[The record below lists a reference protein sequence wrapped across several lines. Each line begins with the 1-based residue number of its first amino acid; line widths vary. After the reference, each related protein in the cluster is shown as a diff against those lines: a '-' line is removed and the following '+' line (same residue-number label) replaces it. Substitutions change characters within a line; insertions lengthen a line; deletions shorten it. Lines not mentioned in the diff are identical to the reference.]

1 LKNTSLP
8 RRLINA
14 ALLAALLLP
23 SASLQAQVPGQSS
36 SILRN
41 TPSEIERE
49 DSRVQGIIAK
59 AEDHFKKGELNLQDH
74 KRQAAREQFD
84 KAVDVVLE
92 SGMNVRSHPRLERY
106 YLELVERVYRYEV
119 GQATPNARPAADG
132 ASFVAVAQQ
141 GGTQQPVPAEVGFVE
156 QKFEP
161 SPLDDLRTL
170 KLDEKESNVSDE
182 DVAKLETEIKNTL
195 DFEFKPHPLV
205 QGFINYYQ
213 GRGRGTMESGLR
225 RSGQYMAMAR
235 KIFREEGVP
244 EDIVWLGQ
252 VESAWRPTA
261 RSWAAASGL
270 WQFIPS
276 TGSRFGLRQ
285 TAYVDE
291 RNSFEKAT
299 RASARYLKWLYNRFG
314 NWELAMGAYNTGE
327 GNVDRA
333 ISRAGVRDF
342 WAIYPYIAQETRN
355 YVPNILAVI
364 LIAKNPEKYGF
375 RNVQRMSPLAYDT
388 VSVPSATNLGLVASL
403 TDTSV
408 DYIRSLNPELRR
420 DMTPPG
426 EAFLLRVPPKR
437 GHQLV
442 ALLKRIPVDRRSQ
455 MARVVQAAPGESL
468 QAVASRAGTSE
479 AALRQW
485 NAGVDLS
492 KGGALVVPAGG
503 SVVKTLK
510 SYERPNSTAP
520 AGAGLVSYTAKGGET
535 VAQIAARYGAS
546 VAEVAK
552 LNGVTPDAPLARG
565 HLIRVPQG
573 KAAPAQPAPSRRR

>member
-1 LKNTSLP
+1 MNNTSLP
-8 RRLINA
+8 RRLTNA

-23 SASLQAQVPGQSS
+23 SASLRAQVSQQSY
-36 SILRN
+36 LRN

-49 DSRVQGIIAK
+49 DPHVSKIIEE
-59 AEDHFKKGELNLQDH
+59 AEKHFRLGELNLKDH
-74 KRQAAREQFD
+74 KRQAAREAFD
-84 KAVDVVLE
+84 KAVDTVLE
-92 SGMNVRSHPRLERY
+92 SGMDVRSNPRLQRY
-106 YLELVERVYRYEV
+106 YLELVESVYRYEV
-119 GQATPNARPAADG
+119 PQGSPAQRPAADG
-132 ASFVAVAQQ
+132 AAFVAVAQQ

-170 KLDEKESNVSDE
+170 ELDKKESNVSDE

-270 WQFIPS
+270 WQFIPG

-299 RASARYLKWLYNRFG
+299 RASARYLKWLHNRFG

-342 WAIYPYIAQETRN
+342 WSIYPYIAQETRN

-388 VSVPSATNLGLVASL
+388 VSVPSATNLSLVASL

-468 QAVASRAGTSE
+468 QAIATRAGTSE

-492 KGGALVVPAGG
+492 KGGALVVPSGG
-503 SVVKTLK
+503 GVVRTLK

-520 AGAGLVSYTAKGGET
+520 AAAGLVNYTAKGGET

>member
-1 LKNTSLP
+1 MNNTSFP
-8 RRLINA
+8 RRLANA
-14 ALLAALLLP
+14 ALLATLLLP
-23 SASLQAQVPGQSS
+23 SVSLRAQVSQQSY
-36 SILRN
+36 LRN
-41 TPSEIERE
+41 TPSEIER
-49 DSRVQGIIAK
+49 DDPRVQKIVDD
-59 AEDHFKKGELNLQDH
+59 AEKHFRLGELNLKDQ
-74 KRQAAREQFD
+74 KRQAAREEFD
-84 KAVDVVLE
+84 KAVDTVLE
-92 SGMNVRSHPRLERY
+92 SGMDVRSNPRLQRY

-119 GQATPNARPAADG
+119 PQGIPAQRPAADV

-141 GGTQQPVPAEVGFVE
+141 NDGPQQPLPAEVGFAE

-161 SPLDDLRTL
+161 SPLDALRTL
-170 KLDEKESNVSDE
+170 ELDKKEADVSPE
-182 DVAKLETEIKNTL
+182 DVAKLETEIKNSL
-195 DFEFKPHPLV
+195 DFNFKPHPLV
-205 QGFINYYQ
+205 QGYINYYQ
-213 GRGRGTMESGLR
+213 GRGRATMETGLR
-225 RSGQYMAMAR
+225 RSGQFVPKSR
-235 KIFREEGVP
+235 EIFRRVGVP

-252 VESAWRPTA
+252 VESSWRQQA

-276 TGSRFGLRQ
+276 TGARFGLRQ

-291 RNSFEKAT
+291 RNGFEKPT
-299 RASARYLKWLYNRFG
+299 EASARYLKWLYNRYN
-314 NWELAMGAYNTGE
+314 NWELAMAAYNTGE
-327 GNVDRA
+327 GNIDRA
-333 ISRAGVRDF
+333 IRRAGVADF

-375 RNVQRMSPLAYDT
+375 RNVQRMPALAYDT
-388 VSVPSATNLGLVASL
+388 VSVPSATSLALIASL
-403 TDTSV
+403 TDTST

-442 ALLKRIPVDRRSQ
+442 ALLKRIPPDRRSQ

-468 QAVASRAGTSE
+468 GSVAARTGASE

-485 NAGVDLS
+485 NANVDLS
-492 KGGALVVPAGG
+492 KGGTLVVPAGG
-503 SVVKTLK
+503 GFVKTLK

-520 AGAGLVSYTAKGGET
+520 AGASLVSYTAKGGET
-535 VAQIAARYGAS
+535 IAQVAARYGAS

-552 LNGVTPDAPLARG
+552 INGVTADAPLSRG
-565 HLIRVPQG
+565 QQIRVPAS
-573 KAAPAQPAPSRRR
+573 KSNAAQAPPARRR

>member
-1 LKNTSLP
+1 MKNTSLP
-8 RRLINA
+8 RRLANA
-14 ALLAALLLP
+14 ALLATLVLP
-23 SASLQAQVPGQSS
+23 SVSLRAQVSPQSY
-36 SILRN
+36 LRN

-49 DSRVQGIIAK
+49 DPRVQKIVED
-59 AEDHFKKGELNLQDH
+59 AEKHFRLGELNLKDQ
-74 KRQAAREQFD
+74 KRQAAREEFD
-84 KAVDVVLE
+84 KAVDTVLE
-92 SGMNVRSHPRLERY
+92 SGMDVRSNPRLQRY

-119 GQATPNARPAADG
+119 PQGVPVQRPATDSVA
-132 ASFVAVAQQ
+132 FVAVAQQ
-141 GGTQQPVPAEVGFVE
+141 NGAPQQPIPAEVGFAE

-161 SPLDDLRTL
+161 SPLDALRTL
-170 KLDEKESNVSDE
+170 ELDKKESDVSAE
-182 DVAKLETEIKNTL
+182 DVAKLENEIKNSL
-195 DFEFKPHPLV
+195 DFNFKPHPLV
-205 QGFINYYQ
+205 QGYINYYQ
-213 GRGRGTMESGLR
+213 GRGRGTMETGLR
-225 RSGQYMAMAR
+225 RSGMFVPKSR
-235 KIFREEGVP
+235 EIFRKVGVP

-252 VESAWRPTA
+252 VESAWRQQA

-291 RNSFEKAT
+291 RNGFEKPT
-299 RASARYLKWLYNRFG
+299 EASARYLKWLHQRYN
-314 NWELAMGAYNTGE
+314 NWELAMAAYNTGE
-327 GNVDRA
+327 GNIDRA
-333 ISRAGVRDF
+333 IRRAGVADF

-375 RNVQRMSPLAYDT
+375 RNVQRMAPLAYDT
-388 VSVPSATNLGLVASL
+388 VSVPSATSLALIASL
-403 TDTSV
+403 TDTST

-426 EAFLLRVPPKR
+426 EPFLLRVPPKR

-442 ALLKRIPVDRRSQ
+442 ALLKRIPIDRRNQ
-455 MARVVQAAPGESL
+455 LARVVQATPGESL
-468 QAVASRAGTSE
+468 ETVAARTGTSE

-492 KGGALVVPAGG
+492 KGGALVVPTGG
-503 SVVKTLK
+503 VVKTLK

-520 AGAGLVSYTAKGGET
+520 ASTGLVSYTAKGGET
-535 VAQIAARYGAS
+535 VAQVAARYGAS

-552 LNGVTPDAPLARG
+552 INGVTADAPLMRG
-565 HLIRVPQG
+565 QLIRVPQG
-573 KAAPAQPAPSRRR
+573 KSTPAQPAPARRR

>member
-1 LKNTSLP
+1 LNNTSLP
-8 RRLINA
+8 RRLTNA

-23 SASLQAQVPGQSS
+23 SASLRAQVSQQSY
-36 SILRN
+36 LRN

-49 DSRVQGIIAK
+49 DPRVSRVIEE
-59 AEDHFKKGELNLQDH
+59 AEKHFRLGELNLKDH
-74 KRQAAREQFD
+74 KRQAAREAFD
-84 KAVDVVLE
+84 KAVDTVLE
-92 SGMNVRSHPRLERY
+92 SGMDVRSNPRLQRY
-106 YLELVERVYRYEV
+106 YLELVENVYRYEV
-119 GQATPNARPAADG
+119 PQGGPAPRPAADG
-132 ASFVAVAQQ
+132 AAFVAVAQQ
-141 GGTQQPVPAEVGFVE
+141 QGGAQQPVPAEVGFVE

-170 KLDEKESNVSDE
+170 ELDKKESNVSAE
-182 DVAKLETEIKNTL
+182 DVAKLETEIKNSL
-195 DFEFKPHPLV
+195 DFEFRPHPLV

-270 WQFIPS
+270 WQFIPG
-276 TGSRFGLRQ
+276 TGARFGLRQ

-299 RASARYLKWLYNRFG
+299 RASARYLKWLHNRFG

-333 ISRAGVRDF
+333 ISRAGQRDF

-388 VSVPSATNLGLVASL
+388 VSVPSATNLSLVASL

-468 QAVASRAGTSE
+468 QAVASREGTSE

-520 AGAGLVSYTAKGGET
+520 AAAGLVSYTAKGGET

-552 LNGVTPDAPLARG
+552 LNGITPDAPLARG

>member
-1 LKNTSLP
+1 MNNTSLP
-8 RRLINA
+8 RRFVNA
-14 ALLAALLLP
+14 ALLATLVLP
-23 SASLQAQVPGQSS
+23 SVSLQAQVPQQSY
-36 SILRN
+36 LRN

-49 DSRVQGIIAK
+49 DPRVNKIVED
-59 AEDHFKKGELNLQDH
+59 AEKHFRLGELNLKDQ
-74 KRQAAREQFD
+74 KRQAAREEFD
-84 KAVDVVLE
+84 KAVDTVLE
-92 SGMNVRSHPRLERY
+92 SGMDVRSNPRLNRY
-106 YLELVERVYRYEV
+106 YVELVERVYRYEV
-119 GQATPNARPAADG
+119 PQAVPVSRPAQSD
-132 ASFVAVAQQ
+132 ASFVTVAQQ
-141 GGTQQPVPAEVGFVE
+141 TGNFQAPAPVEVGFVE

-161 SPLDDLRTL
+161 SPLDALRTL
-170 KLDEKESNVSDE
+170 
-182 DVAKLETEIKNTL
+182 
-195 DFEFKPHPLV
+195 DFSFTPHPLV

-213 GRGRGTMESGLR
+213 GRGRATMETGLR
-225 RSGQYMAMAR
+225 RSGQYTSLAR
-235 KIFREEGVP
+235 TIFREEGVP

-270 WQFIPS
+270 WQFIPG

-299 RASARYLKWLYNRFG
+299 RASARYLKWLHNRFG

-333 ISRAGVRDF
+333 ISRAGQRDF

-388 VSVPSATNLGLVASL
+388 VSVPSATSLQLVAAL
-403 TDTSV
+403 TDTSL
-408 DYIRSLNPELRR
+408 DSIRSLNPELRR
-420 DMTPPG
+420 DSTPPG
-426 EAFLLRVPPKR
+426 EPFLLRVPPKR

-442 ALLKRIPVDRRSQ
+442 ALLKRIPIDRRNQ
-455 MARVVQAAPGESL
+455 LARVVQATPGESL
-468 QAVASRAGTSE
+468 ETVAARTGTSE

-492 KGGALVVPAGG
+492 KGGALVVPTGG
-503 SVVKTLK
+503 VVKTLK

-520 AGAGLVSYTAKGGET
+520 AGTGLVSYTAKGGET
-535 VAQIAARYGAS
+535 VAQVAARYGAS

-552 LNGVTPDAPLARG
+552 INGVTADAPLMRG
-565 HLIRVPQG
+565 QLIRVPQG
-573 KAAPAQPAPSRRR
+573 KSAPAQPAPARRR

>member
-1 LKNTSLP
+1 MKNTSLP
-8 RRLINA
+8 RRLANA
-14 ALLAALLLP
+14 ALLATLVLP
-23 SASLQAQVPGQSS
+23 SVSLRAQVSPQSY
-36 SILRN
+36 LRN

-49 DSRVQGIIAK
+49 DPRVQKIVED
-59 AEDHFKKGELNLQDH
+59 AEKHFRLGELNLKDQ
-74 KRQAAREQFD
+74 KRQAAREEFD
-84 KAVDVVLE
+84 KAVDTVLE
-92 SGMNVRSHPRLERY
+92 SGMDVRSNPRLNRY
-106 YLELVERVYRYEV
+106 YLELVERVYRFEV
-119 GQATPNARPAADG
+119 PQGVPAQRPAADG
-132 ASFVAVAQQ
+132 AAFVSVAQQ
-141 GGTQQPVPAEVGFVE
+141 NGVPQQPVPAEVGFAE

-161 SPLDDLRTL
+161 SPLDTLRTL
-170 KLDEKESNVSDE
+170 ELDKKESDVSAE
-182 DVAKLETEIKNTL
+182 DVAKLESEIKNTL
-195 DFEFKPHPLV
+195 DFNFTPHPLV

-213 GRGRGTMESGLR
+213 GRGRATMESGLR
-225 RSGQYMAMAR
+225 RSGQYTTMAR

-270 WQFIPS
+270 WQFIPG

-299 RASARYLKWLYNRFG
+299 RASARYLKWLHSRFG

-333 ISRAGVRDF
+333 IARAGVRDF
-342 WAIYPYIAQETRN
+342 WSIYPYIAQETRN

-375 RNVQRMSPLAYDT
+375 RNVQRMTPLAYDT
-388 VSVPSATNLGLVASL
+388 VSVPSATSVSLIASL
-403 TDTSV
+403 TDTST

-442 ALLKRIPVDRRSQ
+442 ALLKRIPVDRRNQ
-455 MARVVQAAPGESL
+455 LARVVQAAPGESL
-468 QAVASRAGTSE
+468 ETVAARTGASE

-492 KGGALVVPAGG
+492 KGGALVVPTGG
-503 SVVKTLK
+503 VVKTLK
-510 SYERPNSTAP
+510 SYERPNSSGAP
-520 AGAGLVSYTAKGGET
+520 AGTGLVSYTAKGGET
-535 VAQIAARYGAS
+535 VAQVAARYGAS

-552 LNGVTPDAPLARG
+552 LNGVTADAPLARG
-565 HLIRVPQG
+565 QQIRVPQG
-573 KAAPAQPAPSRRR
+573 KSTPAQPAPARRR